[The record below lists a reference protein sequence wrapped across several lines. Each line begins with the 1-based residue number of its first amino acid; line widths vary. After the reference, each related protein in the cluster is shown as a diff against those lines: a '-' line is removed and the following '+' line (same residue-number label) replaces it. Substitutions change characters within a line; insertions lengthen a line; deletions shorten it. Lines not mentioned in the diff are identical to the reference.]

1 MNRSS
6 LILPRTQHKVVL
18 LVVLTMFAR
27 RFLITLFIAIKLQVG
42 ISLQKGGQKVN
53 FHKCVRLAFCAASS
67 AVTIAFKLADVK
79 LENSEAYLRKLGKNL
94 SWDFETIYIFSKNE
108 VLNICRY
115 FKGFYMNKKTNNIFL
130 KFHHYLFR
138 MPKIIEIG

>member
-27 RFLITLFIAIKLQVG
+27 RFLITLFLAIKLQVG
-42 ISLQKGGQKVN
+42 ISFQIGDSLSALYLYS
-53 FHKCVRLAFCAASS
+53 CVKFLLMCQLSILRLNLTSIFAASS
-67 AVTIAFKLADVK
+67 TDTIAFRLADLK
-79 LENSEAYLRKLGKNL
+79 LESSEAYLLKVGKNL
-94 SWDFETIYIFSKNE
+94 WWDFEVICIFSKNV

-115 FKGFYMNKKTNNIFL
+115 LKGFYTS
-130 KFHHYLFR
+130 
-138 MPKIIEIG
+138 IIVY